1 MRTNS
6 LNIENYTNL
15 FEDAYKQYL
24 GDGEPVSL
32 YKAISDLLGRGGKRL
47 RPSLCLMAC
56 DLVGGDI
63 NNAVPTA
70 VCIELFHN
78 FSLVHDDI
86 EDNSKL
92 RRGEPTLHIKYGLP
106 TAVHAGDGLY
116 ALCYKALIANRQLL
130 GLELAWKIFEEIAV
144 QSIVLL
150 EGQAMDLEFK
160 NKHVMSES
168 EVIEVLRRKTAK
180 LFAVSA
186 KCGAVAG
193 GASMEVAEELGTAW
207 EYIGIAFQI
216 RDDILNIEGEEEK
229 YGKRIGEDIA
239 EGKPSLLLIN
249 CLEQCTASE
258 KEEIYKC
265 FHNYDKQEIEEVVNL
280 FTKYDSI
287 RYSEKIA
294 MEYQRKGMETLR
306 RIDLKGK
313 GREAVREQM
322 VTMAEYFVEREK

>member
-106 TAVHAGDGLY
+106 IILT
-116 ALCYKALIANRQLL
+116 YKSISILL
-130 GLELAWKIFEEIAV
+130 MI
-144 QSIVLL
+144 
-150 EGQAMDLEFK
+150 
-160 NKHVMSES
+160 
-168 EVIEVLRRKTAK
+168 
-180 LFAVSA
+180 
-186 KCGAVAG
+186 
-193 GASMEVAEELGTAW
+193 
-207 EYIGIAFQI
+207 
-216 RDDILNIEGEEEK
+216 
-229 YGKRIGEDIA
+229 
-239 EGKPSLLLIN
+239 PSLAGKIN
-249 CLEQCTASE
+249 SFVLTIPQNGVLTPC
-258 KEEIYKC
+258 
-265 FHNYDKQEIEEVVNL
+265 
-280 FTKYDSI
+280 SI
-287 RYSEKIA
+287 SSCVAFSSR
-294 MEYQRKGMETLR
+294 T
-306 RIDLKGK
+306 
-313 GREAVREQM
+313 
-322 VTMAEYFVEREK
+322 